1 MAYMKSHH
9 LLSNDQY
16 EYLTSQTNDV
26 PNPSEQRRRISEK
39 VEQIF
44 STLQIILDSNKID
57 QVFKDKLFDP
67 SKVSFFIESLTYYD
81 PENTVAQESN
91 KQKIIIDLMWKVL
104 SYFQL
109 RYKETKFISKEI
121 NRFYDLAKDL
131 EDLARSEEDE
141 AEATIMYKTRKL
153 STPPLVYPEKDFWVA
168 ECIFCFS
175 YSSRGKDKED
185 SIKKIRHAR
194 NCSFH
199 KEMKRLGKK
208 EKERVYTQ
216 FLKIFPPKDKI

>member
-1 MAYMKSHH
+1 MKSHH

-26 PNPSEQRRRISEK
+26 TNPSEQRRRISEK
-39 VEQIF
+39 MEQIF
-44 STLQIILDSNKID
+44 STQEIILNSNKID

-67 SKVSFFIESLTYYD
+67 NKVSYFIDSLTRYD
-81 PENTVAQESN
+81 HENTVLQESN

-104 SYFQL
+104 SYFQS

-131 EDLARSEEDE
+131 EELTRSEEDE

-153 STPPLVYPEKDFWVA
+153 PTPPLVYPEKDYWVA

-175 YSSRGKDKED
+175 YSSLGKNKED

-208 EKERVYTQ
+208 EKERVYAQ
-216 FLKIFPPKDKI
+216 FLRIFPPRDKA